1 MTGMKKLA
9 FLALAAAALALAS
22 CGQPSST
29 SQPQQ
34 QGEAPAAEG
43 QQAPVILATTRNMPD
58 WLLVARQ
65 RDCPADAP
73 PADQCP
79 LGEVHFNQ
87 RTITRTPDGF
97 ADIWV
102 QASHGQPQLFEY
114 ETERT
119 RTTVRYQLERLHYRF
134 NCNTRQF
141 VVVERQIMGADEH
154 VVARDEP
161 RQIYRDPLRGSITH
175 IVMPIACRGS

>member
-1 MTGMKKLA
+1 MSTMKALVSA
-9 FLALAAAALALAS
+9 AAGLALAALAA
-22 CGQPSST
+22 CGQPAAPT
-29 SQPQQ
+29 AP
-34 QGEAPAAEG
+34 GAPAA
-43 QQAPVILATTRNMPD
+43 QQETDSVVLGSTQNMPD

-73 PADQCP
+73 AAEQCP

-87 RTITRTPDGF
+87 RTITRTSDGF

-102 QASHGQPQLFEY
+102 QASHGQPQLYQY
-114 ETERT
+114 ETDST
-119 RTTVRYQLERLHYRF
+119 QTTIRFQLERLHYRF
-134 NCNTRQF
+134 NCNTQQF
-141 VVVERQIMGADEH
+141 VVVERQIMGANET

-161 RQIYRDPLRGSITH
+161 RQIYRAPLHGSITN